1 LAKKVRRSSGE
12 IEDGWGI
19 LSILEDG
26 WAKVYKKIDGENKQM
41 ITKEIPLQELAKINQ
56 AEKVKEIEPSG
67 LELEKDSDQKEFED
81 IDEKII
87 NEELDEVG
95 KKSLSLESE
104 DKEKV
109 GLEIETKQAS
119 AKKIIEALNA
129 DSEKIDAEAKEKG
142 YADIMWGAVEKYRSL
157 SFKKKMLISAGFAG
171 MAGASTLIGGTI
183 GTTMVAAAIAGNF
196 GQRVFGGLAT
206 FVALEGIL
214 NKKAEEKVSIHNE
227 QWEKDWEKNKNTAIA
242 AVAGIAVASGVV
254 GKGIGYAFEQTGA
267 GEWLASVWGGNELP
281 ASQQISEQV
290 KETPLS
296 VKLSPEEIAS
306 LKEGGDIPPP
316 PPIENDTVS
325 KIEADLEK
333 MYGKEDFSPLS
344 PEEKTVLDSDIKSA
358 PHPVEALGS
367 TQVYEVKPGDNLW
380 NIIKKD
386 FEAKGLFKNLQEGQK
401 THLIDYMKDRFA
413 EMSPEQLRGV
423 GISSG
428 NIDKLSV
435 GDKLSLSGI
444 VDKESNIVD
453 AMDKTLGL
461 SPEQIQNIENYSP
474 ESPTDKI
481 PEQVIHTDA
490 PGVAVEQVA
499 PGKDIPVTPEDM
511 QRAMGGD
518 VVSHEP
524 APENTVGAVSPEVVE
539 EALRSEVDTLFG
551 RKGFLGLGASNGIE
565 TPEWKTI
572 QKMTVPD
579 LLAQASAEVDD
590 YVDLIEEDT
599 GLKEKMIQT
608 SSYLETIGNS
618 NLFGQH

>member
-1 LAKKVRRSSGE
+1 VP
-12 IEDGWGI
+12 
-19 LSILEDG
+19 
-26 WAKVYKKIDGENKQM
+26 ENV
-41 ITKEIPLQELAKINQ
+41 IRIN
-56 AEKVKEIEPSG
+56 
-67 LELEKDSDQKEFED
+67 
-81 IDEKII
+81 
-87 NEELDEVG
+87 
-95 KKSLSLESE
+95 E

-109 GLEIETKQAS
+109 GLGLETKQAS

-142 YADIMWGAVEKYRSL
+142 YEKILWNTVEKYRNF
-157 SFKKKMLISAGFAG
+157 SFKKKILISAGLFAG
-171 MAGASTLIGGTI
+171 AGASLFIGGTI
-183 GTTMVAAAIAGNF
+183 GTAIASAAIAGKI
-196 GQRVFGGLAT
+196 GQRVLGGLAT
-206 FVALEGIL
+206 FVALEGVL
-214 NKKAEEKVSIHNE
+214 DKKT
-227 QWEKDWEKNKNTAIA
+227 DWQKKHTTAIA
-242 AVAGIAVASGVV
+242 AVAGIAVAFGVV

-267 GEWLASVWGGNELP
+267 GEWLASVWGKSEISTPGQTNIGTLDGQENNFTERDVRYLKNIEEKATTLGMEKMGIINRAEDLAKAMGISTDGNINLKSIGGIPTEIEGTPVPRDLFTPDEL
-281 ASQQISEQV
+281 E
-290 KETPLS
+290 
-296 VKLSPEEIAS
+296 KLEKLQEINKS
-306 LKEGGDIPPP
+306 IKGDGIPPP

-618 NLFGQH
+618 NGLSPNKNETVLSFMKRAIAKKLENIK